1 MIHIAICDDE
11 PVQVRLLSQLV
22 GDWFAGQGEACEILS
37 YPSAEALRFFLGG
50 ASCGG
55 HSVVGHSNG
64 ANKRHGAGTKAAAKA
79 KTDTNHLYHR
89 NAGLCL

>member
-37 YPSAEALRFFLGG
+37 YPSAEALLFLGR
-50 ASCGG
+50 SILRRTFCCW
-55 HSVVGHSNG
+55 
-64 ANKRHGAGTKAAAKA
+64 TF
-79 KTDTNHLYHR
+79 
-89 NAGLCL
+89 